1 MATDNVDRHNSTA
14 APADRLH
21 VVTDGTGV
29 LWRSRVR

>member
-21 VVTDGTGV
+21 VVTDGTAWV
-29 LWRSRVR
+29 